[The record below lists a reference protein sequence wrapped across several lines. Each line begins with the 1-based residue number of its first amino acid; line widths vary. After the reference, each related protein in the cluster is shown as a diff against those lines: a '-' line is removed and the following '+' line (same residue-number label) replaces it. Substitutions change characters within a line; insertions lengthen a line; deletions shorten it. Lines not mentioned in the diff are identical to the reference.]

1 MARTLTKRK
10 VTIFPGGPMDPD
22 GLHKR
27 SAPPQTAEILQD
39 MLKRQPQ
46 DSEDPRSVS
55 RRSVQ
60 PQPRMRGGY
69 VGSKR
74 SKFNPPV

>member
-1 MARTLTKRK
+1 MARTLTKRPEH
-10 VTIFPGGPMDPD
+10 PG
-22 GLHKR
+22 KR
-27 SAPPQTAEILQD
+27 SSGNQTDQILQD

-55 RRSVQ
+55 RRSIQ
-60 PQPRMRGGY
+60 PLPRMRGGY

-74 SKFNPPV
+74 SKYNPPV